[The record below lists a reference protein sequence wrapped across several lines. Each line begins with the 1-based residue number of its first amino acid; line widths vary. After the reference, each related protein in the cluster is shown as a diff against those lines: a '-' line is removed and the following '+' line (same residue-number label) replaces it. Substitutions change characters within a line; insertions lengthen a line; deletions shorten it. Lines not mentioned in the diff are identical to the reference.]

1 MPVLKFDGEEIELPK
16 LTLSMQENMDKAIKA
31 PSDTRAGLETKLKF
45 VREVLPE
52 EMVNEAL
59 DGATVADIDISAL
72 SMMVESINAAYT
84 APLIEARMEQLAQ
97 MMEPLQGMAGSL
109 EMLANLEPNR
119 AMRRAGFKSVK

>member
-1 MPVLKFDGEEIELPK
+1 MPAVNINGETIELPK
-16 LTLSMQENMDKAIKA
+16 LTLALQESMDKAVKA
-31 PSDTRAGLETKLKF
+31 AQDNRAGLETKLKF

-52 EMVNEAL
+52 ELVNDAL
-59 DGATVADIDISAL
+59 DGAIVSEIDISAL
-72 SMMVESINAAYT
+72 CMMVESINAAYT

-109 EMLANLEPNR
+109 EMLANMEPNR